1 MGFAGRGTGSASR
14 GGATVLSSGSRLRSP
29 LRGHRRVRPSAAAT
43 SRARKV
49 STPPRVTAPSGR
61 AGPAATRGPAGPS
74 RTSPRHL
81 DRAPA
86 RWFPSR
92 SSTTARDKS
101 AANPHPG
108 RGNAR
113 KLFATCGCGPLQL
126 RAPRTSSSSPRGSCN
141 FPTSVGLETP
151 SPFQIETSSPMGYAD
166 TTGPMA
172 KA

>member
-1 MGFAGRGTGSASR
+1 M
-14 GGATVLSSGSRLRSP
+14 LSSGSRLRSP

-92 SSTTARDKS
+92 YSTTARDKS
-101 AANPHPG
+101 AAILTRAAETPRSYLPRVVAGPCSSELLEPLLRHPG
-108 RGNAR
+108 APATSQLPLGWKPLHRFR
-113 KLFATCGCGPLQL
+113 WKLVHRWGMQILQDPWQKL
-126 RAPRTSSSSPRGSCN
+126 ESGSW
-141 FPTSVGLETP
+141 
-151 SPFQIETSSPMGYAD
+151 
-166 TTGPMA
+166 
-172 KA
+172 